1 MPGEIPNQE
10 DFDEDV
16 AGSVALKRSSALSL
30 ADYFPK
36 PAPTSLLWPGQHFRG
51 TQRVTPSGL
60 HGINEDW
67 SVNVTIVSCKYESG
81 TLSGIMEAENVPHTK
96 FPVKTFWEGE
106 IIDNA
111 NHVFFTGKWEAWPD
125 TDLVHWSKFSSF
137 EQIKGAVQKQSGR
150 CDALCGYPVIYMRW
164 KEKFFVNCSHECG
177 LTMQARAAPLP
188 SHFQASAAYLGSFR
202 KASEGTTPR
211 RGGSRGYHGRQ
222 AAGPSRSPLPTA
234 DAPKPTPG
242 SLCRPPSPGSCGP
255 RSSAFFPALRCLPRP
270 TPPSSR
276 GSRGASFAFEESCT
290 GAGGRASEN
299 QDTAC
304 TG

>member
-177 LTMQARAAPLP
+177 LTIAGARCPPPLSLSSFCRLSRQLQEGVRGDDAPARWIQRLSRPPGSGPEPQSPSDSGRPQTHTRLSVPAALSGLLRAPELCILP
-188 SHFQASAAYLGSFR
+188 C
-202 KASEGTTPR
+202 
-211 RGGSRGYHGRQ
+211 
-222 AAGPSRSPLPTA
+222 SPLSPPA
-234 DAPKPTPG
+234 NP
-242 SLCRPPSPGSCGP
+242 SLLSGVP
-255 RSSAFFPALRCLPRP
+255 RCELCL
-270 TPPSSR
+270 
-276 GSRGASFAFEESCT
+276 
-290 GAGGRASEN
+290 
-299 QDTAC
+299 
-304 TG
+304 

>member
-177 LTMQARAAPLP
+177 LTIAGFYYIALDRRTGEIAGFYHDPKSTPYQRLQLAHAPC
-188 SHFQASAAYLGSFR
+188 GSN
-202 KASEGTTPR
+202 G
-211 RGGSRGYHGRQ
+211 H
-222 AAGPSRSPLPTA
+222 
-234 DAPKPTPG
+234 
-242 SLCRPPSPGSCGP
+242 
-255 RSSAFFPALRCLPRP
+255 
-270 TPPSSR
+270 
-276 GSRGASFAFEESCT
+276 SFVHYST
-290 GAGGRASEN
+290 R
-299 QDTAC
+299 
-304 TG
+304 